1 MPLPMQR
8 HGDENSPTPS
18 EEFLSALVGRH
29 IVVHTVT
36 GGQEASARF
45 GAAQAATIYGRLA
58 ANYPDA
64 LVLEDAA
71 MAPGQPGGR
80 VLVYKRAIVAVEAR
94 GAPTP

>member
-1 MPLPMQR
+1 MPLPMQE

-18 EEFLSALVGRH
+18 EAFLSALVGRH

-36 GGQEASARF
+36 GGHEAPARP
-45 GAAQAATIYGRLA
+45 GVAQAAVLYGRLD

-64 LVLEDAA
+64 LILDTSEQ
-71 MAPGQPGGR
+71 GQLGGR